1 MENIEAAEKLKL
13 SAENLNSVLSD
24 SIRKIS
30 ATKKRTKKLKAAG
43 RLRRIRKRKE
53 TKLEIPSFL
62 KKSAARITKQVSAPA
77 FNLFGNIL
85 GFVSLMLFGTLITN
99 ADKIQKEIN
108 KAKEKLE
115 KDLKPLI
122 DIGTTIYNGAQGF
135 IDLFDGE
142 ERDAEYNK
150 ILEENKKLEKLK
162 TDFLG
167 LGEQFKFME
176 KQYEDINKGNYEI
189 PKIKPKGEMSNGTT
203 YEYYPK
209 SFTGGL
215 KNNSFNFLNNEP
227 GRFVVTYPDGSTE
240 NLSYSEFITRF
251 GTEIPNI
258 IKKNDTEIN
267 GETTDLS
274 SLWNMDGNSFSY
286 PFTTEGLKFSFKDL
300 DLKLLNDID
309 FINMD
314 NTKTVYLY
322 QEVRKNGD
330 QK

>member
-1 MENIEAAEKLKL
+1 MENIEASEKLKL

-30 ATKKRTKKLKAAG
+30 ATKKRTKKLKDVS
-43 RLRRIRKRKE
+43 RLRSIRKKKE

-62 KKSAARITKQVSAPA
+62 KKSAARINKQVSAPA

-85 GFVSLMLFGTLITN
+85 GFVSLILFGTLIN
-99 ADKIQKEIN
+99 NVDKIQEEIN

-122 DIGTTIYNGAQGF
+122 DIGKTIYDGAQGF

-142 ERDAEYNK
+142 DRDAEYNK

-167 LGEQFKFME
+167 LGEQFKLME

-251 GTEIPNI
+251 GNEIPNI
-258 IKKNDTEIN
+258 IKKNDTQTNYENI
-267 GETTDLS
+267 DFS
-274 SLWNMDGNSFSY
+274 SLYNMNMDSS
-286 PFTTEGLKFSFKDL
+286 PFMIEGLKFNYKDL
-300 DLKLLNDID
+300 DLGLLNDID
-309 FINMD
+309 FVNMD
-314 NTKTVYLY
+314 NTKTIFLY
-322 QEVRKNGD
+322 QKVKVNAN
-330 QK
+330 QN

>member
-13 SAENLNSVLSD
+13 SAENLKSVLSD

-135 IDLFDGE
+135 IDLFDAE
-142 ERDAEYNK
+142 DRDAEYNK

-162 TDFLG
+162 NDFLG
-167 LGEQFKFME
+167 LGEQFKLME
-176 KQYEDINKGNYEI
+176 KQYKDINDGNYQT

-258 IKKNDTEIN
+258 IQKNDTEKN

-322 QEVRKNGD
+322 QEVIKNGD

>member
-13 SAENLNSVLSD
+13 SVDNLNSVLSD

-30 ATKKRTKKLKAAG
+30 ATKKRTKKLKAVS
-43 RLRRIRKRKE
+43 RLRNIRKKKE

-85 GFVSLMLFGTLITN
+85 GFVSLILFGTLITN

-122 DIGTTIYNGAQGF
+122 DIGTTIYDGAQGF

-142 ERDAEYNK
+142 DRDAEYNK

-167 LGEQFKFME
+167 LSEKFKFME
-176 KQYEDINKGNYEI
+176 KQYKDIQDGTFEK
-189 PKIKPKGEMSNGTT
+189 PKIKPKGQMSDGTT
-203 YEYYPK
+203 YEYFK
-209 SFTGGL
+209 NRNWNIFT
-215 KNNSFNFLNNEP
+215 SEP

-240 NLSYSEFITRF
+240 KLTYTEFITRY
-251 GTEIPNI
+251 GSEIPNI
-258 IKKNDTEIN
+258 IQKDDTQTNSDNI
-267 GETTDLS
+267 DLS
-274 SLWNMDGNSFSY
+274 SLYNMNIDSS
-286 PFTTEGLKFSFKDL
+286 PFMTEGLKFNYKDL
-300 DLKLLNDID
+300 DLGLLNDID
-309 FINMD
+309 FVNMD
-314 NTKTVYLY
+314 STKTVYLY
-322 QEVRKNGD
+322 QKVKVNAN

>member
-1 MENIEAAEKLKL
+1 MENLEAAEKLKL

-30 ATKKRTKKLKAAG
+30 ATKKRTKKLKAVS
-43 RLRRIRKRKE
+43 RLRSIRKKKE
-53 TKLEIPSFL
+53 KKLEIPSFL

-85 GFVSLMLFGTLITN
+85 GFVSLILFGTLITN

-142 ERDAEYNK
+142 DRDAQYNK

-167 LGEQFKFME
+167 LSEKFKFME
-176 KQYEDINKGNYEI
+176 KQYKDIQDGTFEK
-189 PKIKPKGEMSNGTT
+189 PVIKPKGQMSDGTT
-203 YEYYPK
+203 YEYYK
-209 SFTGGL
+209 KRFIGGFR
-215 KNNSFNFLNNEP
+215 NNKLNLLNREP

-240 NLSYSEFITRF
+240 NLSYTEFITRY
-251 GTEIPNI
+251 GSELPNI
-258 IKKNDTEIN
+258 IQKNDTQTNSDNI
-267 GETTDLS
+267 DLS
-274 SLWNMDGNSFSY
+274 SIYNMNINSS
-286 PFTTEGLKFSFKDL
+286 PFMTEGLKFSYKDL
-300 DLKLLNDID
+300 DLGLLNDID
-309 FINMD
+309 FVNMD
-314 NTKTVYLY
+314 STKTVYLY
-322 QEVRKNGD
+322 QKVKVNAN

>member
-30 ATKKRTKKLKAAG
+30 ATKKRTKKLKAVS
-43 RLRRIRKRKE
+43 RLRSIRKKKE

-85 GFVSLMLFGTLITN
+85 GFVSLILFGTLIN
-99 ADKIQKEIN
+99 NVDKIQEEIN
-108 KAKEKLE
+108 KAKKKLE

-122 DIGTTIYNGAQGF
+122 DIGTTIYDGAQGF

-142 ERDAEYNK
+142 DRDAEYNK

-167 LGEQFKFME
+167 LGEKFKLME
-176 KQYEDINKGNYEI
+176 KQYEDINKGTFET
-189 PKIKPKGEMSNGTT
+189 PVIKPKGQLSDGTT
-203 YEYYPK
+203 YEYY
-209 SFTGGL
+209 
-215 KNNSFNFLNNEP
+215 KNVNKIPFYKREP

-240 NLSYSEFITRF
+240 KLTYSEFITRY
-251 GTEIPNI
+251 GSELPNI
-258 IKKNDTEIN
+258 IQKNDTQTN
-267 GETTDLS
+267 SDNVDLS
-274 SLWNMDGNSFSY
+274 SLYNMNIDSS
-286 PFTTEGLKFSFKDL
+286 PFMIEGLKFNYKDL
-300 DLKLLNDID
+300 DLGLLNDID
-309 FINMD
+309 FVNMD
-314 NTKTVYLY
+314 NTKTIFLY
-322 QEVRKNGD
+322 QKVKVNAN

>member
-85 GFVSLMLFGTLITN
+85 GFVSLILFGTLITN

-122 DIGTTIYNGAQGF
+122 DIGTVIYNGAKGF

-167 LGEQFKFME
+167 LSEKFKFME
-176 KQYEDINKGNYEI
+176 KQYKGIQDGTFEK
-189 PKIKPKGEMSNGTT
+189 PVIKPKGEMSDGTK
-203 YEYYPK
+203 YEYHK
-209 SFTGGL
+209 KRFRGGFR
-215 KNNSFNFLNNEP
+215 NNKLNLLNSEP
-227 GRFVVTYPDGSTE
+227 GRFVVTYPDGSTR
-240 NLSYSEFITRF
+240 NLSYTEFITTY
-251 GTEIPNI
+251 GSELPNI
-258 IKKNDTEIN
+258 IQKNDTEIN

-274 SLWNMDGNSFSY
+274 SLYNMDSS
-286 PFTTEGLKFSFKDL
+286 PFITEGLKFSFKDL

-309 FINMD
+309 FVNMD

-322 QEVRKNGD
+322 QEVKVNAN

>member
-135 IDLFDGE
+135 IDLFDAE
-142 ERDAEYNK
+142 DRDAEYNK

-162 TDFLG
+162 NDFLG
-167 LGEQFKFME
+167 LGEQFKLME
-176 KQYEDINKGNYEI
+176 KQYKDINEGKYQTPEI
-189 PKIKPKGEMSNGTT
+189 KLRGEMSDGTT
-203 YEYYPK
+203 YEYHKK
-209 SFTGGL
+209 SFIGGL
-215 KNNSFNFLNNEP
+215 RNNSFNFLNREP

-251 GTEIPNI
+251 GTELPNI
-258 IKKNDTEIN
+258 IQKNDTEIN
-267 GETTDLS
+267 GQTTDL
-274 SLWNMDGNSFSY
+274 
-286 PFTTEGLKFSFKDL
+286 
-300 DLKLLNDID
+300 
-309 FINMD
+309 
-314 NTKTVYLY
+314 
-322 QEVRKNGD
+322 
-330 QK
+330 